1 MATEVHGQREH
12 WSTIKRQFA
21 KSHKI
26 FHSYDPNSPNK
37 AGVALIIKLK
47 IYNQS
52 FRDEIFEVVQGR
64 VITIRL
70 HLKKGCLALTSIHN
84 FELNEAL

>member
-1 MATEVHGQREH
+1 MDKESIGSQSSAILANLTNYFTPMTH
-12 WSTIKRQFA
+12 IL
-21 KSHKI
+21 
-26 FHSYDPNSPNK
+26 PNK
-37 AGVALIIKLK
+37 AGIALLIKVK